1 MFPPRSY
8 VHMFSTVIELLSVLK
23 DLSIHKHQF
32 HWNIIPLHCSY
43 HLSCQSRCCLQW
55 SYEGNIE
62 VECFLALQTGLVRM
76 KEKDVKGG
84 LLSNQPF
91 RSHPSHANNLLDAF
105 HQVFG
110 DITAFHK
117 TVVTFALLLTPL
129 SALHHWLPLSAHSVF
144 QHKVNC
150 TSLPMAAALSV
161 SACVCVWIHVWLLL
175 MCQGCRHVSMF

>member
-1 MFPPRSY
+1 MFPRPTFGWHVFHRHLASFSPIRF
-8 VHMFSTVIELLSVLK
+8 VHLQASVPLK
-23 DLSIHKHQF
+23 HYSFALQL
-32 HWNIIPLHCSY
+32 P
-43 HLSCQSRCCLQW
+43 LSCQSRCCLQW
-55 SYEGNIE
+55 SYDGDIE

-91 RSHPSHANNLLDAF
+91 RSHPSHANTLLDAF
-105 HQVFG
+105 HQVLG

-117 TVVTFALLLTPL
+117 TVVTFTFQLTPL

-150 TSLPMAAALSV
+150 TSPPVAAGLSL